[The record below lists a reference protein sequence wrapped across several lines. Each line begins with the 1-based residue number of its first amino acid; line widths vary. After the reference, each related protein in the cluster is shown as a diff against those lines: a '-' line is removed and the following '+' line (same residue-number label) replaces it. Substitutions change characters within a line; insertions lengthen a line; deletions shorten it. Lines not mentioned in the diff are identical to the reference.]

1 MGFKKKF
8 RKLKMIAYDFDG
20 VMTDNK
26 VLVDQNGVE
35 SVMVSRGDGYGISR
49 IRELGIEQVI
59 ISTEPNP
66 VVCRRAEKL
75 KLPVIHDVADKRT
88 ILQQYCCE
96 KGYDYSE
103 VMFIGN
109 DLNDF
114 EAMQLAGV
122 KGAPKDAEEE
132 ILAIADWISGKKG
145 GDGVIRDLY
154 RELSKVRETVD

>member
-1 MGFKKKF
+1 
-8 RKLKMIAYDFDG
+8 
-20 VMTDNK
+20 
-26 VLVDQNGVE
+26 
-35 SVMVSRGDGYGISR
+35 
-49 IRELGIEQVI
+49 
-59 ISTEPNP
+59 
-66 VVCRRAEKL
+66 
-75 KLPVIHDVADKRT
+75 
-88 ILQQYCCE
+88 
-96 KGYDYSE
+96 
-103 VMFIGN
+103 MFIGN